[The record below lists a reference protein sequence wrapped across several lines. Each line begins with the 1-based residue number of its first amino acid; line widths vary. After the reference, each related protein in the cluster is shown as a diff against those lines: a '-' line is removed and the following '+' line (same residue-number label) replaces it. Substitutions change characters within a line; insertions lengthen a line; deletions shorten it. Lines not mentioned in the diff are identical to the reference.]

1 MPFDGSSINLKL
13 LRNKLVS
20 RQANRNLPK
29 LNSKVKRNIKD
40 SKKKERVREG
50 QKAGRKD
57 EGKKNKQGRKKIAEP
72 PEQWDTVLNTRRKKR
87 ENKKGKKKCEVIM
100 TVGL

>member
-29 LNSKVKRNIKD
+29 LNSKVKRNTKD

-57 EGKKNKQGRKKIAEP
+57 EGKKNKQGTK
-72 PEQWDTVLNTRRKKR
+72 Q
-87 ENKKGKKKCEVIM
+87 
-100 TVGL
+100 

>member
-1 MPFDGSSINLKL
+1 MPFDGSSINLKQ

-29 LNSKVKRNIKD
+29 LNSKVKRNTKD